1 MKYTDQYHSL
11 WDLAVL
17 CFLRERPMHPYEIQ
31 RLLLE
36 RHKDDVL
43 VVKRGSLYHA
53 IDRLLRAELI
63 VAAGTGR
70 DGRRPQRTTYRITIA
85 GEQELV
91 RWLQQMI
98 AVPVRESSEFMAS
111 VSFLIH
117 LTPRDAI
124 AQLESRAQRLE
135 HEIGAKQEV
144 LKSVATKVDRIH
156 LIESEYLLA
165 MQRAEL
171 KWIQSVV
178 GELRSGTLRWDLKK
192 IFKAI
197 QAENKTEKIG
207 AKPTKRRQEK

>member
-1 MKYTDQYHSL
+1 MKDIDQYHSL

-31 RLLLE
+31 RLLLD

-53 IDRLLRAELI
+53 INRLLRSELI
-63 VAAGTGR
+63 VAAGTDR
-70 DGRRPQRTTYRITIA
+70 DGRRPERTTYRITTN

-98 AVPVRESSEFMAS
+98 AVPVREPSEFMAS

-135 HEIGAKQEV
+135 QEINTKQAA
-144 LKSVATKVDRIH
+144 LKLAATKVDRIH
-156 LIESEYLLA
+156 LIESEYMLA
-165 MQRAEL
+165 MQTAER
-171 KWIQSVV
+171 KWIQSVI
-178 GELRSGTLRWDLKK
+178 GELRSGALHWDLKK
-192 IFKAI
+192 IFKEI
-197 QAENKTEKIG
+197 HTETQKKCG
-207 AKPTKRRQEK
+207 VAKPTKRRHEE